1 MVVVDILNKKR
12 LGKELSYKELDFI
25 FNGYLEGRVK
35 DYQMSSLLMAIC
47 INGMTDEEIYALTKI
62 FIDSGDI
69 LEFDDFGVIVDKHS
83 TGGIG
88 DKTTLVIA
96 PIVASCGV
104 PVVKM
109 SGRGLGYTGGTID
122 KLESIPGFKVNL
134 TDEKVLSQLKKI
146 GVTISSQTANLTP
159 LDKVIYALRD
169 VTATVSSIPLIA
181 SSIMSKKIA
190 GGADKILIDIKVGKG
205 ALLKNR
211 EEAKKLSELMIKIG
225 EFYQREVRCIISDM
239 NTPLG
244 YCVGNSLEVLEAI
257 DILKGRQYGTNLAN
271 LCVELATNMVSMGKN
286 ISKQDAKLEVL
297 DSLNKGRAYEKFLEL
312 VKAQGG
318 NIEKIEVSSKTQKI
332 KAKKDGVIKKI
343 DALEVGKLSVEL
355 GAGRRTK
362 EDKIDYTVGIRLN
375 KLIGETVKKGD
386 VLATL
391 YVKDKVSLDNIDSI
405 FTIVNE

>member
-12 LGKELSYKELDFI
+12 LGKELSYQELDFI
-25 FNGYLEGRVK
+25 FNGYLNGSVK

-47 INGMTDEEIYALTKI
+47 INGMSDEEIFALTKI

-69 LEFDDFGVIVDKHS
+69 LDFGDAGIIVDKHS

-122 KLESIPGFKVNL
+122 KLESIPGFNVNL
-134 TDEKVLSQLKKI
+134 TDEKVKSQLKKI
-146 GVTISSQTANLTP
+146 GVSISSQTANLTP
-159 LDKVIYALRD
+159 IDKVIYALRD
-169 VTATVSSIPLIA
+169 VTATVSSIPLVA

-211 EEAKKLSELMIKIG
+211 EEAKKLADLMIKIG
-225 EFYQREVRCIISDM
+225 GFYQREVRTVISDM

-244 YCVGNSLEVLEAI
+244 YCTGNSLEVLEAI
-257 DILKGRQYGTNLAN
+257 EILKGRQYGTVLSELCIDLA
-271 LCVELATNMVSMGKN
+271 ADMVSMGKE
-286 ISKQDAKLEVL
+286 ISKQDAKIMVL

-318 NIEKIEVSSKTQKI
+318 HLEKMKVSTKTQKI
-332 KAKKDGVIKKI
+332 KAPIDGVVKKI
-343 DALEVGKLSVEL
+343 DALAVGKLSIEL
-355 GAGRRTK
+355 GAGRKTK
-362 EDKIDYTVGIRLN
+362 EDSVDHSVGIKLN
-375 KLIGETVKKGD
+375 KLVGDKVKKGD

-391 YVKDKVSLDNIDSI
+391 YVKEKIDLDNIETI
-405 FTIVNE
+405 FTIGE

>member
-12 LGKELSYKELDFI
+12 IGKELSYQELDFI
-25 FNGYLEGRVK
+25 FNGYLNGTVK
-35 DYQMSSLLMAIC
+35 DYQMSALLMAIC
-47 INGMTDEEIYALTKI
+47 INGMSDDEIFALTKI

-69 LEFDDFGVIVDKHS
+69 LSFEDAGIIVDKHS

-122 KLESIPGFKVNL
+122 KLESIPGFNVNL
-134 TDEKVLSQLKKI
+134 TDEKVKSQLKKI
-146 GVTISSQTANLTP
+146 GVSISSQTANLTP
-159 LDKVIYALRD
+159 IDKVIYALRD
-169 VTATVSSIPLIA
+169 VTATVSSIPLVA

-211 EEAKKLSELMIKIG
+211 EEAKKLADLMVKIG
-225 EFYQREVRCIISDM
+225 GFYQREVRTVISDM

-244 YCVGNSLEVLEAI
+244 YCTGNSLEVLEAI
-257 DILKGRQYGTNLAN
+257 DILKGRQYGTVLSDLCIDLASD
-271 LCVELATNMVSMGKN
+271 MVSMGKE
-286 ISKQDAKLEVL
+286 IPKKDAKILVLE
-297 DSLNKGRAYEKFLEL
+297 SLNKGRAYEKFLEL

-318 NIEKIEVSSKTQKI
+318 NLDKLKVSSKKQRI
-332 KAKKDGVIKKI
+332 RAEIDGTIKKI
-343 DALEVGKLSVEL
+343 DALAVGKLSIEL
-355 GAGRRTK
+355 GAGRKTK
-362 EDKIDYTVGIRLN
+362 EDKVDHTVGI
-375 KLIGETVKKGD
+375 KLEKLVGEEVKKGD

-391 YVKDKVSLDNIDSI
+391 YVNEKIDLDNIETI
-405 FTIVNE
+405 FTIGE

>member
-12 LGKELSYKELDFI
+12 IGKELSYQELDFI
-25 FNGYLEGRVK
+25 FNGYLNGTVK
-35 DYQMSSLLMAIC
+35 DYQMSALLMAIC
-47 INGMTDEEIYALTKI
+47 INGMSDEEIFALTKI

-69 LEFDDFGVIVDKHS
+69 LDFDDAGIIVDKHS

-122 KLESIPGFKVNL
+122 KLESIPGFNVNL
-134 TDEKVLSQLKKI
+134 TEEKVKSQLKKI
-146 GVTISSQTANLTP
+146 GVSISSQTANLTP
-159 LDKVIYALRD
+159 IDKVIYALRD
-169 VTATVSSIPLIA
+169 VTATVSSIPLVA

-190 GGADKILIDIKVGKG
+190 GGANKILIDIKVGKG

-225 EFYQREVRCIISDM
+225 NFYQREVRTVISDM

-244 YCVGNSLEVLEAI
+244 YCTGNSLEVLEAI
-257 DILKGRQYGTNLAN
+257 EILKGRQYGTVLSDLCIDLA
-271 LCVELATNMVSMGKN
+271 ADMVSMGKE
-286 ISKQDAKLEVL
+286 ISKQDAKILVLE
-297 DSLNKGRAYEKFLEL
+297 SLNKGRAYEKFLEL

-318 NIEKIEVSSKTQKI
+318 NLEKLKVSP
-332 KAKKDGVIKKI
+332 KKQRIRAEIDGTIKKI
-343 DALEVGKLSVEL
+343 DALAVGKLSIEL
-355 GAGRRTK
+355 GAGRKTK
-362 EDKIDYTVGIRLN
+362 EDKIDHTVGIKLN
-375 KLIGETVKKGD
+375 KLIGDKVKKGD
-386 VLATL
+386 ILATL
-391 YVKDKVSLDNIDSI
+391 YVNEKVDLDNIETI
-405 FTIVNE
+405 FTIGE